1 MRPSKQ
7 LINMSFVNPI
17 VDFLPLILFN
27 IVGNYWGLPIAL
39 YLSLPLAIILLA
51 FAYNKQL
58 AIFSWHV
65 SISLLYILIC
75 GATLLVCLLPIFQH
89 IQSIAFEII
98 ASGVIVVL
106 LSLQKPIKKLFLNN
120 FRGIPMVNNLHEFF
134 RTMRMFLFLLIFHIS
149 AWICCQYLWE
159 TSQVY
164 GKINNLYTVLLVGA
178 ALYETVR
185 VYMIRGQLGL
195 EEWWPIVNKKGK
207 VIGAVER
214 KESLQNPG
222 KYLHPVVR
230 IIFVYNNRLLL
241 RLRNSNDMFYPNL
254 WDTTISSHVRYG
266 ETMEKCLERLVKK
279 ALNFHPSEH
288 VEYKSYYT
296 NMIQAGN
303 AAIYYYVI
311 QLKTELN
318 MEIDPKY
325 GQRLKWWTVKQ
336 IDDNICSGVFAELFM
351 GEYPYLHIKKILS

>member
-1 MRPSKQ
+1 M
-7 LINMSFVNPI
+7 
-17 VDFLPLILFN
+17 
-27 IVGNYWGLPIAL
+27 
-39 YLSLPLAIILLA
+39 
-51 FAYNKQL
+51 
-58 AIFSWHV
+58 
-65 SISLLYILIC
+65 
-75 GATLLVCLLPIFQH
+75 
-89 IQSIAFEII
+89 
-98 ASGVIVVL
+98 
-106 LSLQKPIKKLFLNN
+106 
-120 FRGIPMVNNLHEFF
+120 
-134 RTMRMFLFLLIFHIS
+134 
-149 AWICCQYLWE
+149 
-159 TSQVY
+159 
-164 GKINNLYTVLLVGA
+164 LLVGA

-185 VYMIRGQLGL
+185 VYMIRGQLGQ